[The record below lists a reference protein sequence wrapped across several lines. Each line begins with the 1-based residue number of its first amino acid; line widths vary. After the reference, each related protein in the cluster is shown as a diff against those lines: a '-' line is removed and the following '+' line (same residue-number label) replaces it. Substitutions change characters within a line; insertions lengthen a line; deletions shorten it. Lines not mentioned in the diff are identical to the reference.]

1 MSFTG
6 KGGITWVDETAC
18 SEHTSI
24 PVNTLRS
31 WRLAS
36 NKGKHLPFVRIG
48 RLVRYDLDAVD
59 VANMK
64 MTVAA

>member
-1 MSFTG
+1 MSFTV

-18 SEHTSI
+18 SKHTSI

-36 NKGKHLPFVRIG
+36 NKATRLPFARIG

-59 VANMK
+59 AAIMK
-64 MTVAA
+64 MTVTS